1 VISARLLLP
10 LGLTDIRRA
19 NLKQKRANARA
30 GFRFSVVFE
39 LHQRAPKP

>member
-19 NLKQKRANARA
+19 NLKQKRANART
-30 GFRFSVVFE
+30 GFRLSVVFE
-39 LHQRAPKP
+39 LQQGPPKP